1 MNVEF
6 CCGGI
11 RLMLKIGSTL
21 ILEAID
27 GQTEHK
33 YKCKVAEISPNSI
46 HINYPVNMETG
57 KTVFL
62 LNGMQFKASFIGK
75 DQSLY
80 LFETEVTGKI
90 KQPIPLVV
98 LSYPGE
104 QQLIRIQRR
113 QYVRVEANVD
123 VAVHPLHGEFSSF
136 TTITS
141 DISAGGAAIVLP
153 RKIKGFEPGIRVDA
167 WLVLHMRSG
176 DIHYLNI
183 PSKIVRIFKEKHSPV
198 EKASLQFLDMTQ
210 QERLLLIRYSFEKQL
225 EQRQNGI
232 DEE

>member
-1 MNVEF
+1 
-6 CCGGI
+6 
-11 RLMLKIGSTL
+11 MLKIGNTL
-21 ILEAID
+21 ILEPID
-27 GQTEHK
+27 EQTKHK
-33 YKCKVAEISPNSI
+33 YKCKVAEIFPNSI
-46 HINYPVNMETG
+46 HIDYPVNMETG

-62 LNGMQFKASFIGK
+62 LNGMQFKASFVGK
-75 DQSLY
+75 DHSLY
-80 LFETEVTGKI
+80 LFDTEVTGKI
-90 KQPIPLVV
+90 RQPIPLVV

-104 QQLIRIQRR
+104 QQLTRIQRR
-113 QYVRVEANVD
+113 QYVRVEANED
-123 VAVHPLHGEFSSF
+123 IAIHPRNREFSPF

-153 RKIKGFEPGIRVDA
+153 RKIKGFEPGVRVDA

-198 EKASLQFLDMTQ
+198 EKASLQFLDIKHQ
-210 QERLLLIRYSFEKQL
+210 DRLLLIRYSFEKQL
-225 EQRQNGI
+225 EQRQKGI

>member
-1 MNVEF
+1 
-6 CCGGI
+6 
-11 RLMLKIGSTL
+11 MLKIGSTL

-46 HINYPVNMETG
+46 HIDYPVNMETG

-90 KQPIPLVV
+90 KQPIPLIV

-123 VAVHPLHGEFSSF
+123 VAIHPLNGEFSPF

-153 RKIKGFEPGIRVDA
+153 AKIKGFEPGMTVEM
-167 WLVLHMRSG
+167 WLVLYMRSG
-176 DIHYLNI
+176 KIHYLNI
-183 PSKIVRIFKEKHSPV
+183 PSKIVRIFKAEHTPV

-210 QERLLLIRYSFEKQL
+210 QERLLLIRYSFERQL
-225 EQRQNGI
+225 EQRQKGII